1 MRIANFIASAVLA
14 SQAAADAM
22 VGTNM
27 GGWMVLEPWITPSFF
42 YRFLGKTQAEGVGM
56 DCYTVCE
63 ALGAEEG
70 NKIMRAHWDSW
81 VTEDHLKALSE
92 REVEIVRL
100 PIGDWT
106 LNQYGPYVGCMDGAA
121 EKIDW
126 FLDTAAKYNL
136 KVLLDV
142 HALKDSQNGFDN
154 SGKASDLTWTDQN
167 NFKHWSIQN
176 ASWMGHWNG
185 TTYDWINQDNINWA
199 IENVRGLM
207 TRWGNHPAVYA
218 LEPVN
223 EPWWNTDIP
232 TLKDFYRSVR
242 SVIRE
247 INPEVK
253 FVFHDSFI
261 PNAYVWNDLF
271 ADDDTYNVVVDTH

>member
-1 MRIANFIASAVLA
+1 
-14 SQAAADAM
+14 
-22 VGTNM
+22 
-27 GGWMVLEPWITPSFF
+27 
-42 YRFLGKTQAEGVGM
+42 
-56 DCYTVCE
+56 
-63 ALGAEEG
+63 
-70 NKIMRAHWDSW
+70 
-81 VTEDHLKALSE
+81 
-92 REVEIVRL
+92 
-100 PIGDWT
+100 
-106 LNQYGPYVGCMDGAA
+106 
-121 EKIDW
+121 
-126 FLDTAAKYNL
+126 
-136 KVLLDV
+136 
-142 HALKDSQNGFDN
+142 
-154 SGKASDLTWTDQN
+154 
-167 NFKHWSIQN
+167 
-176 ASWMGHWNG
+176 MGHWNG